1 VLIEAFDAL
10 WHEARPA
17 FAQER
22 TWLRAR
28 TLALSSLVGL
38 GRRTVTGMLTA
49 SAQQGLDWSA
59 AYRLFE
65 QERFEGEALFAP
77 ALRAVVAGLGEQEPL
92 VALMDDTLIR
102 KRGRKV
108 HGAGWKRDPLGPA
121 FCNNFIWGQRFVQL
135 SAALPE
141 SPGPSRARGIPIDWT
156 HSPLP
161 PKPRRR
167 APAEQWAQYR
177 ELQKTMKVSG
187 VGLERIRALRAALD
201 AQGQPARKLLVALDG
216 TFTNQS
222 VFRALPERTA
232 AIGRLRKDAR
242 LYAVPQESDTSRR
255 GRKRFYG
262 AALPSPEKLRQDP
275 SIPWI
280 EIQAWAAGQIQS
292 FQIKT
297 MAPVRWRG
305 SGKHDVRIVV
315 IRPLAYRPR
324 KGARLLYRNP
334 VYLVCSDP
342 ALALPRLLQAFV
354 WRWEVEVNFRD
365 EKTVLGVGEAQVRT
379 PAAVQAVTAFV
390 VAAYAF
396 LLLAAAQTGCIALP
410 TPKWRQAQPPQRDST
425 PRLLGVLRHQLWGKA
440 LGVNLTHV
448 AYNTK
453 GKTTDVE
460 IASALPSAV
469 LYAFR

>member
-1 VLIEAFDAL
+1 M
-10 WHEARPA
+10 
-17 FAQER
+17 
-22 TWLRAR
+22 
-28 TLALSSLVGL
+28 GL

-65 QERFEGEALFAP
+65 QGRFEGEALFAP
-77 ALRAVVAGLGEQEPL
+77 ALRAVCAGLGEQEPL

-102 KRGRKV
+102 KRGRRV
-108 HGAGWKRDPLGPA
+108 HGAGWKRDPLGPP

-141 SPGPSRARGIPIDWT
+141 GPGASRARGIPVDWI

-161 PKPRRR
+161 PKPRRK
-167 APAEQWAQYR
+167 APAEQWAQYK
-177 ELQKTMKVSG
+177 ELQRTMKVSV

-201 AQGQPARKLLVALDG
+201 TQGQPTRELLVALDG

-222 VFRALPERTA
+222 VFRRLPERTV

-242 LYAVPQESDTSRR
+242 LYAVPSESESPQR

-262 AALPSPEKLRQDP
+262 APLPSPEELRQDA
-275 SIPWI
+275 SIPWV
-280 EIQAWAAGQIQS
+280 EVKAWAAGQTQS

-305 SGKHDVRIVV
+305 SGKRDVRIVA

-324 KGARLLYRNP
+324 KGTRLLYRNP
-334 VYLVCSDP
+334 VYLVCSEP
-342 ALALPRLLQAFV
+342 ALPLQRLLQAFV
-354 WRWEVEVNFRD
+354 WRWEIEVNFRD
-365 EKTVLGVGEAQVRT
+365 QKTVLGVGEAQVRT
-379 PAAVQAVTAFV
+379 PAAVQAVTAFI

-396 LLLAAAQTGCIALP
+396 LLLAAARTGRIALP
-410 TPKWRQAQPPQRDST
+410 PPKWRQEQPAQRDST
-425 PRLLGVLRHQLWGKA
+425 PRLLGALRHQLWAKA

-448 AYNTK
+448 ACNK
-453 GKTTDVE
+453 EGKTTDVE

>member
-1 VLIEAFDAL
+1 M
-10 WHEARPA
+10 
-17 FAQER
+17 
-22 TWLRAR
+22 RAR
-28 TLALSSLVGL
+28 TLALSALVGL

-65 QERFEGEALFAP
+65 QERFEGQALFAP
-77 ALRAVVAGLGEQEPL
+77 ALRAVSAGLGEQEPL

-108 HGAGWKRDPLGPA
+108 HGAGWKRDPLGPP

-135 SAALPE
+135 SVALPE
-141 SPGPSRARGIPIDWT
+141 SPGPSRARGIPVDWI

-161 PKPRRR
+161 PKPRRK
-167 APAEQWAQYR
+167 APAEQWAQYK
-177 ELQKTMKVSG
+177 ELQRSMKVSA
-187 VGLERIRALRAALD
+187 VGAERLRALRAALD
-201 AQGQPARKLLVALDG
+201 AQGQPQRQLLVALDG
-216 TFTNQS
+216 TFTNQTL
-222 VFRALPERTA
+222 FRVLPERTV
-232 AIGRLRKDAR
+232 AIGRLRKDAK
-242 LYAVPQESDTSRR
+242 LFAVPPESDPPRR

-262 AALPSPEKLRQDP
+262 QPLPSPEQLRQDA

-280 EIQAWAAGQIQS
+280 EVKAWAAGQLQS
-292 FQIKT
+292 FELKT
-297 MAPVRWRG
+297 CSPVRWRG
-305 SGKHDVRIVV
+305 TGARDVRIVV

-324 KGARLLYRNP
+324 KGARLLYRDP
-334 VYLVCSDP
+334 VSLVCSDP
-342 ALALPRLLQAFV
+342 ELPLQRLLQAFV
-354 WRWEVEVNFRD
+354 WRWEIEVNFRD

-379 PAAVQAVTAFV
+379 PAAVQAVTRFV

-396 LLLAAAQTGCIALP
+396 LLLAAAQTGRIALP
-410 TPKWRQAQPPQRDST
+410 PPKWRQDLPPQRDST
-425 PRLLGVLRHQLWGKA
+425 PRLLGALRHQLWARA

-448 AYNTK
+448 AYNK
-453 GKTTDVE
+453 EGKTTDVQ

>member
-1 VLIEAFDAL
+1 M
-10 WHEARPA
+10 
-17 FAQER
+17 
-22 TWLRAR
+22 
-28 TLALSSLVGL
+28 ALSALVGL

-65 QERFEGEALFAP
+65 RERFEGECLFAP
-77 ALRAVVAGLGEQEPL
+77 ALRAVVSRLGEPEPL
-92 VALMDDTLIR
+92 VALMDDTLIH
-102 KRGRKV
+102 KRGRKI
-108 HGAGWKRDPLGPA
+108 HGTGWKRDPLGPA
-121 FCNNFIWGQRFVQL
+121 FCNNFIWGQRYVQL

-141 SPGPSRARGIPIDWT
+141 GPGASRARGIPIDWT

-161 PKPRRR
+161 PKPCRR

-177 ELQKTMKVSG
+177 ELQKTMKVSV

-201 AQGQPARKLLVALDG
+201 AQGQQRRKLLVALDG

-222 VFRALPERTA
+222 VFRALPERTV
-232 AIGRLRKDAR
+232 AIGRLRKDA
-242 LYAVPQESDTSRR
+242 
-255 GRKRFYG
+255 
-262 AALPSPEKLRQDP
+262 

-280 EIQAWAAGQIQS
+280 EVEAWAAGKLQR
-292 FQIKT
+292 FEVKT
-297 MAPVRWRG
+297 CSPVRWRG
-305 SGKHDVRIVV
+305 SGKRDVRIVV

-334 VYLVCSDP
+334 VYLVCSDCE
-342 ALALPRLLQAFV
+342 LPLQRLLQAYL
-354 WRWEVEVNFRD
+354 WRWEIEVNFRD

-379 PAAVQAVTAFV
+379 PAAVQAVTRFI

-396 LLLAAAQTGCIALP
+396 LLLAAAQTGRIALP
-410 TPKWRQAQPPQRDST
+410 PPKWRPAQPPQRDST
-425 PRLLGVLRHQLWGKA
+425 PRLQGALRHQLWAKA

-460 IASALPSAV
+460 IVSALPSAV

>member
-1 VLIEAFDAL
+1 
-10 WHEARPA
+10 
-17 FAQER
+17 
-22 TWLRAR
+22 
-28 TLALSSLVGL
+28 LALSSLVGL

-65 QERFEGEALFAP
+65 QERFEGECLFAP
-77 ALRAVVAGLGEQEPL
+77 ALRAVLAGLGEREPL

-108 HGAGWKRDPLGPA
+108 HGAGWKRDPLGPP

-141 SPGPSRARGIPIDWT
+141 SPGASRARGIPIDWT

-161 PKPRRR
+161 QKPRRN

-177 ELQKTMKVSG
+177 ELQRSMKVSA

-201 AQGQPARKLLVALDG
+201 AQGQPKRQLLVALDG

-222 VFRALPERTA
+222 VFRALPERTVV
-232 AIGRLRKDAR
+232 IGRLRKDAR
-242 LYAVPQESDTSRR
+242 LFAVPQETDTSRR

-262 AALPSPEKLRQDP
+262 PSLPSPEELRQDP

-280 EIQAWAAGQIQS
+280 EVKAWAAGQLQS
-292 FQIKT
+292 FEVKT
-297 MAPVRWRG
+297 SSPVRWRG

-342 ALALPRLLQAFV
+342 ELPLPRLLQAFV
-354 WRWEVEVNFRD
+354 WRWEIEVNFRD

-396 LLLAAAQTGCIALP
+396 LLLAAAQTGRIALP
-410 TPKWRQAQPPQRDST
+410 PPKWRQDPPAQRDST
-425 PRLLGVLRHQLWGKA
+425 PRLLGALRHQLWGKA

-448 AYNTK
+448 AYNK
-453 GKTTDVE
+453 EGKTTDVE

>member
-1 VLIEAFDAL
+1 M
-10 WHEARPA
+10 
-17 FAQER
+17 
-22 TWLRAR
+22 
-28 TLALSSLVGL
+28 GL

-65 QERFEGEALFAP
+65 QGRFEGEALFAP
-77 ALRAVVAGLGEQEPL
+77 ALRAVCAGLGEQEPL

-102 KRGRKV
+102 KRGRRV
-108 HGAGWKRDPLGPA
+108 HGAGWKRDPLGPP

-141 SPGPSRARGIPIDWT
+141 GPGASRARGIPVDWI

-161 PKPRRR
+161 PKPRRK
-167 APAEQWAQYR
+167 APAEQWAQYK
-177 ELQKTMKVSG
+177 ELQRTMKVSV

-201 AQGQPARKLLVALDG
+201 TQGQPTRELLVALDG

-222 VFRALPERTA
+222 VFRRLPERTV

-242 LYAVPQESDTSRR
+242 LYAVPSESESPQR

-262 AALPSPEKLRQDP
+262 APLPSPEELQQDA
-275 SIPWI
+275 SIPWV
-280 EIQAWAAGQIQS
+280 EVKAWAAGQTQS

-305 SGKHDVRIVV
+305 SGKRDVRIVA

-324 KGARLLYRNP
+324 KGTRLLYRNP
-334 VYLVCSDP
+334 VYLVCSEP
-342 ALALPRLLQAFV
+342 ELPLQRLLQAFV
-354 WRWEVEVNFRD
+354 WRWEIEVNFRD

-379 PAAVQAVTAFV
+379 PAAVQAVTAFI

-396 LLLAAAQTGCIALP
+396 LLLAAARTGRIALP
-410 TPKWRQAQPPQRDST
+410 PPKWRQEQPAQRDST
-425 PRLLGVLRHQLWGKA
+425 PRLLGALRHQLWARA

-448 AYNTK
+448 ACNK
-453 GKTTDVE
+453 EGKTTDVE

>member
-1 VLIEAFDAL
+1 M
-10 WHEARPA
+10 
-17 FAQER
+17 
-22 TWLRAR
+22 
-28 TLALSSLVGL
+28 GL

-49 SAQQGLDWSA
+49 SAQQGLDWTA
-59 AYRLFE
+59 AYRLFA
-65 QERFEGEALFAP
+65 QERFEGEQLFAP
-77 ALRAVVAGLGEQEPL
+77 ALRAVLAGLGEQEPL

-108 HGAGWKRDPLGPA
+108 HGAGWKRDPLGPP

-141 SPGPSRARGIPIDWT
+141 SPGASRARGIPIDWT

-161 PKPRRR
+161 PKPRRKDPPDR
-167 APAEQWAQYR
+167 WAQYR
-177 ELQKTMKVSG
+177 QLQRTMKVSV

-201 AQGQPARKLLVALDG
+201 AQGQQTRKLLVALDG

-222 VFRALPERTA
+222 VFRALPERTV

-242 LYAVPQESDTSRR
+242 LYAVPSASERPNR

-262 AALPSPEKLRQDP
+262 ASLPSPEQLRQDP
-275 SIPWI
+275 SIPWV
-280 EIQAWAAGQIQS
+280 EVKVWAAGQLQS
-292 FQIKT
+292 FEVKT
-297 MAPVRWRG
+297 CSPVRWRG
-305 SGKHDVRIVV
+305 SGNRDVRIVV

-324 KGARLLYRNP
+324 KGARLLYRHP

-342 ALALPRLLQAFV
+342 ELPLQRLLQAFV
-354 WRWEVEVNFRD
+354 WRWEIEVNFRD

-379 PAAVQAVTAFV
+379 PAAVQAVTRFV

-396 LLLAAAQTGCIALP
+396 LLLAAAQTGRIALP
-410 TPKWRQAQPPQRDST
+410 PPKWRQDQPAQRDST
-425 PRLLGVLRHQLWGKA
+425 PRLLGALRHQLWARA

-453 GKTTDVE
+453 GKTTDDQ
-460 IASALPSAV
+460 IAHALPSAV

>member
-1 VLIEAFDAL
+1 M
-10 WHEARPA
+10 
-17 FAQER
+17 
-22 TWLRAR
+22 
-28 TLALSSLVGL
+28 GL

-65 QERFEGEALFAP
+65 QGRFEGEALFAP
-77 ALRAVVAGLGEQEPL
+77 ALRAVCAGLGEQEPL

-102 KRGRKV
+102 KRGRRV
-108 HGAGWKRDPLGPA
+108 HGAGWKRDPLGPP

-141 SPGPSRARGIPIDWT
+141 GPGASRARGIPVDWI

-161 PKPRRR
+161 PKPRRK
-167 APAEQWAQYR
+167 APAEQWAQYK
-177 ELQKTMKVSG
+177 ELQRTMKVSV

-201 AQGQPARKLLVALDG
+201 TQGQPTRELLVALDG

-222 VFRALPERTA
+222 VFRRLPERTV

-242 LYAVPQESDTSRR
+242 LYAVPSESESPQR

-262 AALPSPEKLRQDP
+262 APLPSPEELRQDA
-275 SIPWI
+275 SIPWV
-280 EIQAWAAGQIQS
+280 EVKAWAAGQTQS

-305 SGKHDVRIVV
+305 SGKRDVRIVA

-324 KGARLLYRNP
+324 KGTRLLYRNP
-334 VYLVCSDP
+334 VYLVCSEP
-342 ALALPRLLQAFV
+342 ELPLQRLLQAFV
-354 WRWEVEVNFRD
+354 WRWEIEVNFRD

-379 PAAVQAVTAFV
+379 PAAVQAVTAFI

-396 LLLAAAQTGCIALP
+396 LLLAAARTGRIALP
-410 TPKWRQAQPPQRDST
+410 PPKWRQEQPAQRDST
-425 PRLLGVLRHQLWGKA
+425 PRLLGALRHQLWAKA

-448 AYNTK
+448 ACNK
-453 GKTTDVE
+453 EGKTTDVE

>member
-1 VLIEAFDAL
+1 M
-10 WHEARPA
+10 
-17 FAQER
+17 
-22 TWLRAR
+22 
-28 TLALSSLVGL
+28 GL

-77 ALRAVVAGLGEQEPL
+77 ALRAVCAGLGEPEPL
-92 VALMDDTLIR
+92 VVLMDDTLIR

-141 SPGPSRARGIPIDWT
+141 GPGPSRARGIPIDWI

-161 PKPRRR
+161 PKPRRK
-167 APAEQWAQYR
+167 APAEQWAQYKA
-177 ELQKTMKVSG
+177 LQKTMKVSV
-187 VGLERIRALRAALD
+187 VGLERIRALRSALD
-201 AQGQPARKLLVALDG
+201 AQGQQRRKLLVALDG

-222 VFRALPERTA
+222 VFRALPERTV

-242 LYAVPQESDTSRR
+242 LYAVPSESEGPHR
-255 GRKRFYG
+255 GRKRYYG
-262 AALPSPEKLRQDP
+262 QPLPSPEELRQDA
-275 SIPWI
+275 SIPWV
-280 EIQAWAAGQIQS
+280 EVKAWAAGKLQS
-292 FQIKT
+292 FELKT
-297 MAPVRWRG
+297 CSPVRWRG
-305 SGKHDVRIVV
+305 SGARDVRIVV

-334 VYLVCSDP
+334 VYLVCSEP
-342 ALALPRLLQAFV
+342 ELPLQRLLQAFV
-354 WRWEVEVNFRD
+354 WRWEIEVNFRD

-379 PAAVQAVTAFV
+379 PAAVQAVTAFI

-396 LLLAAAQTGCIALP
+396 LLLAAARTGRIALP
-410 TPKWRQAQPPQRDST
+410 PPKWRQEQPAQRDST
-425 PRLLGVLRHQLWGKA
+425 PRLLGALRHQLWAKA

-448 AYNTK
+448 AYNKK

>member
-1 VLIEAFDAL
+1 
-10 WHEARPA
+10 
-17 FAQER
+17 
-22 TWLRAR
+22 
-28 TLALSSLVGL
+28 
-38 GRRTVTGMLTA
+38 MLTA

-77 ALRAVVAGLGEQEPL
+77 ALRAVCAGLGEPEPL

-102 KRGRKV
+102 KRGRKI
-108 HGAGWKRDPLGPA
+108 HGAAWKRDPLGPA

-141 SPGPSRARGIPIDWT
+141 SPGASRARAIPVDWT
-156 HSPLP
+156 HCPLP
-161 PKPRRR
+161 PKPRRK

-177 ELQKTMKVSG
+177 ELQKTVKVSV

-201 AQGQPARKLLVALDG
+201 AQGQQGRKLLVALDG

-222 VFRALPERTA
+222 VFRTLPERTV
-232 AIGRLRKDAR
+232 AIGRLRKDAK
-242 LYAVPQESDTSRR
+242 LFAVPPESDTSRR

-262 AALPSPEKLRQDP
+262 AVLPSPEQLRQDA
-275 SIPWI
+275 SIPWV
-280 EIQAWAAGQIQS
+280 EVKAWAAGKLQS
-292 FQIKT
+292 FEVKT
-297 MAPVRWRG
+297 CSPVRWRG
-305 SGKHDVRIVV
+305 SGKRDVRIVV

-324 KGARLLYRNP
+324 KGAKLLYRNP

-342 ALALPRLLQAFV
+342 ALPLQRLLQAYV
-354 WRWEVEVNFRD
+354 WRWEIEVNFRD

-379 PAAVQAVTAFV
+379 PAAVQAVTGFI

-396 LLLAAAQTGCIALP
+396 LLLAASQTGRIALP
-410 TPKWRQAQPPQRDST
+410 PPKWRQGQPPQRDST
-425 PRLLGVLRHQLWGKA
+425 PRLLGALRHQLWGKA

-453 GKTTDVE
+453 GKSTDVE

>member
-1 VLIEAFDAL
+1 M
-10 WHEARPA
+10 
-17 FAQER
+17 
-22 TWLRAR
+22 
-28 TLALSSLVGL
+28 GL

-59 AYRLFE
+59 AYRLFA
-65 QERFEGEALFAP
+65 QERFEGECLFAP
-77 ALRAVVAGLGEQEPL
+77 ALRAVVSRLGEPEPL

-102 KRGRKV
+102 KRGRKI
-108 HGAGWKRDPLGPA
+108 HGTGWKRDPLGPA

-135 SAALPE
+135 SAVLPE
-141 SPGPSRARGIPIDWT
+141 RPGASRARAIPVDWT

-177 ELQKTMKVSG
+177 ELQKTMKVSV

-201 AQGQPARKLLVALDG
+201 AQGQQRRKLLVALDG

-222 VFRALPERTA
+222 VFRALPERTV
-232 AIGRLRKDAR
+232 AIGRLRKDAK
-242 LYAVPQESDTSRR
+242 LFAVPQESGSSRR
-255 GRKRFYG
+255 GRKRYYG
-262 AALPSPEKLRQDP
+262 QPLPSPEQLRKDP

-280 EIQAWAAGQIQS
+280 EVEAWAAGKLQR
-292 FQIKT
+292 FEVKT
-297 MAPVRWRG
+297 CSPVRWRG
-305 SGKHDVRIVV
+305 SAKRDVRIVV

-334 VYLVCSDP
+334 VYLVCSEP
-342 ALALPRLLQAFV
+342 ELPLPRLLQAYL
-354 WRWEVEVNFRD
+354 WRWEIEVNFRD

-379 PAAVQAVTAFV
+379 PAAVQAVTRFI

-396 LLLAAAQTGCIALP
+396 LLLAAAQTGRIALP
-410 TPKWRQAQPPQRDST
+410 PPKWRPAQPPQRDST
-425 PRLLGVLRHQLWGKA
+425 PRLLGALRHQLWAKA
-440 LGVNLTHV
+440 LGVNLTPV
-448 AYNTK
+448 AYNK
-453 GKTTDVE
+453 EGKSTNVE

>member
-1 VLIEAFDAL
+1 M
-10 WHEARPA
+10 
-17 FAQER
+17 
-22 TWLRAR
+22 
-28 TLALSSLVGL
+28 GL

-77 ALRAVVAGLGEQEPL
+77 ALRAVCAGLGECEPL

-141 SPGPSRARGIPIDWT
+141 GPGASRARAIPVDWT
-156 HSPLP
+156 HCPLP
-161 PKPRRR
+161 PKPRRK

-177 ELQKTMKVSG
+177 ELQKTMKVSV

-201 AQGQPARKLLVALDG
+201 AQGQTKRKLLVALDG

-222 VFRALPERTA
+222 VFRALPERTV
-232 AIGRLRKDAR
+232 AIGRLRKDAK
-242 LYAVPQESDTSRR
+242 LFAVPQESGRR
-255 GRKRFYG
+255 GRKRYYG
-262 AALPSPEKLRQDP
+262 QPLPSPEQLRQDP

-280 EIQAWAAGQIQS
+280 EVEAWAAGKLQR
-292 FQIKT
+292 FELKT
-297 MAPVRWRG
+297 CSPVRWRG
-305 SGKHDVRIVV
+305 SGARDVRIVV

-334 VYLVCSDP
+334 VYLVCSDC
-342 ALALPRLLQAFV
+342 ALPLERLLQAFV
-354 WRWEVEVNFRD
+354 WRWEIEVNFRD

-379 PAAVQAVTAFV
+379 PAAVQAVTSFV

-396 LLLAAAQTGCIALP
+396 LLLAAAQTGRIALP
-410 TPKWRQAQPPQRDST
+410 PPKWRPEQPAQRDST
-425 PRLLGVLRHQLWGKA
+425 PRLLGALRHQLWGKA

>member
-1 VLIEAFDAL
+1 
-10 WHEARPA
+10 
-17 FAQER
+17 
-22 TWLRAR
+22 
-28 TLALSSLVGL
+28 
-38 GRRTVTGMLTA
+38 MLTA

-77 ALRAVVAGLGEQEPL
+77 ALRAVCAGLGEPEPL

-102 KRGRKV
+102 KRGRKI
-108 HGAGWKRDPLGPA
+108 HGAAWKRDPLGPA

-141 SPGPSRARGIPIDWT
+141 SPGASRARAIPVDWT
-156 HSPLP
+156 HCPLP
-161 PKPRRR
+161 PKPRRK

-177 ELQKTMKVSG
+177 ELQKTMKVSV

-201 AQGQPARKLLVALDG
+201 AQGQQGRKLLVALDG

-222 VFRALPERTA
+222 VFRTLPERTV
-232 AIGRLRKDAR
+232 AIGRLRKDAK
-242 LYAVPQESDTSRR
+242 LFAVPPESDTSRR

-262 AALPSPEKLRQDP
+262 AVLPSPEQLRQDA
-275 SIPWI
+275 SIPWV
-280 EIQAWAAGQIQS
+280 EVKAWAAGKLQS
-292 FQIKT
+292 FEVKT
-297 MAPVRWRG
+297 CSPVRWRG
-305 SGKHDVRIVV
+305 SGKRDVRIVV

-324 KGARLLYRNP
+324 KGAKLLYRNP

-342 ALALPRLLQAFV
+342 ALPLQRLLQAYV
-354 WRWEVEVNFRD
+354 WRWEIEVNFRD

-379 PAAVQAVTAFV
+379 PAAVQAVTGFI

-396 LLLAAAQTGCIALP
+396 LLLAASQTGRIALP
-410 TPKWRQAQPPQRDST
+410 PPKWRQGQPPQRDST
-425 PRLLGVLRHQLWGKA
+425 PRLLGALRHQLWGKA

-453 GKTTDVE
+453 GKSTDVE

>member
-1 VLIEAFDAL
+1 M
-10 WHEARPA
+10 
-17 FAQER
+17 
-22 TWLRAR
+22 
-28 TLALSSLVGL
+28 GL

-65 QERFEGEALFAP
+65 QGRFEGEALFAP
-77 ALRAVVAGLGEQEPL
+77 ALRAVCAGLGEQEPL

-102 KRGRKV
+102 KRGRRV
-108 HGAGWKRDPLGPA
+108 HGAGWKRDPLGPP

-141 SPGPSRARGIPIDWT
+141 GPGASRARGIPVDWI

-161 PKPRRR
+161 PKPRRK
-167 APAEQWAQYR
+167 APAEQWAQYK
-177 ELQKTMKVSG
+177 ELQRTMKVSV

-201 AQGQPARKLLVALDG
+201 TQGQPTRKLLVALDG

-222 VFRALPERTA
+222 VFRRLPGRTV

-242 LYAVPQESDTSRR
+242 LYAVPSESESPQR

-262 AALPSPEKLRQDP
+262 APLPSPEELRQDA
-275 SIPWI
+275 SIPWV
-280 EIQAWAAGQIQS
+280 EVKAWAAGQTQS

-305 SGKHDVRIVV
+305 SGKRDVRIVA
-315 IRPLAYRPR
+315 IRPLSYRPR
-324 KGARLLYRNP
+324 KGTRLLYRNP
-334 VYLVCSDP
+334 VYLVCSEP
-342 ALALPRLLQAFV
+342 ELPLQRLLQAFV
-354 WRWEVEVNFRD
+354 WRWEIEVNFRD

-379 PAAVQAVTAFV
+379 PAAVQAVTAFI

-396 LLLAAAQTGCIALP
+396 LLLAAARTGRIALP
-410 TPKWRQAQPPQRDST
+410 PPKWRQEQPAQRDST
-425 PRLLGVLRHQLWGKA
+425 PRLLGALRHQLWAKA

-448 AYNTK
+448 AYNKK